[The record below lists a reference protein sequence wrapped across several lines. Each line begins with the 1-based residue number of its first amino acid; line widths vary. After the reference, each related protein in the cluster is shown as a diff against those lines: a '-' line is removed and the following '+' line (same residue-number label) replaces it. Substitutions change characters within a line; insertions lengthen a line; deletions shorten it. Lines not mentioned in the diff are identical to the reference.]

1 MPRNKILPPVSFVTD
16 LSNSGNSLIQNLF
29 DKPLQETNGD
39 RPRSF
44 GERLRSQSVDSQRD
58 RTSTTVAP
66 KPVQQNRETVSRT
79 ERLELP
85 RRRPP
90 ENRIAESRVYRD
102 KSDDN
107 LKTSRAE
114 SSLNPTP
121 TSVTEDEAVNRTERS
136 SDDSSQSVVQQPA
149 PADSQDRIENEE
161 EQGAEELAQQPGVE
175 IANEDSD
182 TGEVPA
188 TLVKHVIES
197 IRQNGE
203 LADAEDNRGLQA
215 DEATLPP
222 AVLSGLAN
230 ALQGQVPVQQEVD
243 KEQASA
249 IQDEETA
256 QNIQQGNS
264 TSNSQQ
270 QGDPTE
276 EIVAAIDPEVT
287 DQNSQLNEQ
296 TSSESNQQKKAVI
309 DTELAAQAVS
319 EQVSPTGTEV
329 ISELNADT
337 KGTLEQDTGSSRQ
350 SDVVNEQAES
360 SHNQNVNGEQEQLD
374 DASSDRQVSQGL
386 KPVDQSENAGSG
398 EVVEESSQQQKP
410 ASAAVGNTVQQG
422 REKDTEV
429 IQSVSVKELP
439 ADETAT
445 QETEENSSNSE
456 SGQVSSTTGAASQ
469 YTQQYGQAVSEG
481 TSSSKQS
488 NDSNVSRVIETS
500 AVDKLSEVVG
510 QVSVNETTDGFQTQ
524 KSVQIDSLSA
534 ASTTAARS
542 SGETPATAQARPVL
556 DMTRSDMSQKL
567 SSFIQQASE
576 SGKAMRI
583 RLDPPELG
591 SLQIEVG
598 RVNGQIVARIEVDNP
613 TARALVFE
621 QLQMLRD
628 SLQQQGLRVDRL
640 EVEINENL
648 SREFGSDQSAEQ
660 RSEEQQQRFAE
671 ETDFAAESKQ
681 GDQNGQAEDEANLN
695 PQNTQVIGV
704 SEIDVQI

>member
-16 LSNSGNSLIQNLF
+16 LSNSGNSLIQSLF
-29 DKPLQETNGD
+29 DKPLQGTNAD

-44 GERLRSQSVDSQRD
+44 EERFRSQSVDSQRD

-66 KPVQQNRETVSRT
+66 KPIQQNRETVSRT
-79 ERLELP
+79 GRLELP
-85 RRRPP
+85 RRRLS
-90 ENRIAESRVYRD
+90 ENRITESRVYRD

-107 LKTSRAE
+107 LKISRAE
-114 SSLNPTP
+114 SSINPTP
-121 TSVTEDEAVNRTERS
+121 TSVAEDEAVNRTERS
-136 SDDSSQSVVQQPA
+136 DDSAQSVVQQPA
-149 PADSQDRIENEE
+149 PVESQDRIEDEQ
-161 EQGAEELAQQPGVE
+161 QGAEELAQQPGVE
-175 IANEDSD
+175 TANEDSG

-188 TLVKHVIES
+188 PLVKHVIES
-197 IRQNGE
+197 IRQSGE
-203 LADAEDNRGLQA
+203 LADAEENRSLQA
-215 DEATLPP
+215 DEATHPP

-249 IQDEETA
+249 IKDEEAA

-270 QGDPTE
+270 QGDPAE

-287 DQNSQLNEQ
+287 DQNSQLSEQ
-296 TSSESNQQKKAVI
+296 TSSETNQQKEAVI
-309 DTELAAQAVS
+309 DTELAAQ
-319 EQVSPTGTEV
+319 VSPNDSEV
-329 ISELNADT
+329 FSELNADT
-337 KGTLEQDTGSSRQ
+337 EGTSEQDAGSSRQ
-350 SDVVNEQAES
+350 SDAVGEQAVS
-360 SHNQNVNGEQEQLD
+360 SRNQNVNGEQEQLD
-374 DASSDRQVSQGL
+374 DASSEKQVSQGL

-410 ASAAVGNTVQQG
+410 ASTAVGNTVQQG

-445 QETEENSSNSE
+445 QETEENSSNSA

-469 YTQQYGQAVSEG
+469 YTQQYGQAVSEV
-481 TSSSKQS
+481 TASSKQS
-488 NDSNVSRVIETS
+488 NGSNVSRVIETS

-510 QVSVNETTDGFQTQ
+510 QVSVNETADGAQTQ
-524 KSVQIDSLSA
+524 KSVQIDSISA

-542 SGETPATAQARPVL
+542 SGETPAAAQARPVL

-648 SREFGSDQSAEQ
+648 SHEFDSDQSAEQ

-681 GDQNGQAEDEANLN
+681 GDQNEQAEDEANLN
-695 PQNTQVIGV
+695 PQNTRVIGV